1 MTPWTLLDTAQVPG
15 QHGAAS
21 ALRLYRRGE
30 EFSIKAGNCELMNS
44 RVHGSEDALAELGCG
59 RIAGRARARVLIGGL
74 GMGYTLAAALQ
85 QLSNDADV
93 VVAELVPAVVVWN
106 RGALAHLAGQPLS
119 DTRVTVRE
127 QDVGEVMRAASN
139 AFDAI
144 LLDVDNG
151 PEGLTRK
158 ANDWLYGLDGLDAAY
173 AALRPGGVL
182 AVWSA
187 GAEPVFTQRLHKIG
201 FAVEEVR
208 VRAHGGKQGARHMV
222 WLASRPDLRF

>member
-1 MTPWTLLDTAQVPG
+1 MTPWTLLDTAPVPG
-15 QHGAAS
+15 QHDAGS

-59 RIAGRARARVLIGGL
+59 RIAGRARPRVLIGGL
-74 GMGYTLAAALQ
+74 GMGYTLAAALR
-85 QLSNDADV
+85 QLRDDAEV
-93 VVAELVPAVVVWN
+93 VMAELVPAVVAWN
-106 RGALAHLAGQPLS
+106 RGALAHLAGEPLS
-119 DTRVTVRE
+119 DARVTVRE
-127 QDVGEVMRAASN
+127 QDVGAVMRGMLQ

-158 ANDWLYGLDGLDAAY
+158 ANDWLYGIEGLDAAY

-187 GAEPVFTQRLHKIG
+187 GAEPVFTQRLYKIG

-208 VRAHGGKQGARHMV
+208 VRAHAGKRGARHTI
-222 WLASRPDLRF
+222 WLASRPV